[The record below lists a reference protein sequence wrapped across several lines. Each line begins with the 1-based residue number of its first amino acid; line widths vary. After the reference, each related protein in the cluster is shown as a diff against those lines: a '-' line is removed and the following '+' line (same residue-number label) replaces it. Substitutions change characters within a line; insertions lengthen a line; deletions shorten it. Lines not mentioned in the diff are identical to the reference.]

1 METKG
6 SKTMN
11 FAVGSLV
18 RARNRE
24 WVVLPESE
32 NDLLVLR
39 PLGGNSEEVT
49 GIYLPLEEVEPASFT
64 LPSAQEI
71 GDHRSCSLL
80 RDAVRLGFRS
90 STGPFRSFARISV
103 EPRPYQLVPLLM
115 ALKLDPVRLLIADDV
130 GVGKTIEACLIVRE
144 LLDRGEITRFAVL
157 SPPQLAEQWQHE
169 LEQKFHLEAEL
180 VLPSTVK
187 KLEKGLSV
195 GESLFERY
203 PYVIVSTD
211 YIKSTRRCDE
221 FIRTCPQCVIVDE
234 AHSCASA
241 ESSRASH
248 QRFRLLSRIAEN
260 QQRHL
265 ILVTATPHS
274 GKEDV
279 FRSLLSFL
287 KPEFAHLPEDLSGK
301 ENEHYRREL
310 AAHFV
315 QRRRADIRSYLQTNT
330 PFPEREAYEQTYE
343 LSPAYKKFLERVLDY
358 ARETVQDLKDEV
370 GSMKDEILHEEKHY
384 AKSQK
389 VTSSQSTNSS
399 FILHP
404 SAFKKRQRV
413 KWWSVLA
420 LLRSIAS
427 SPVAAAATLRS
438 RAANLDAET
447 IEEADEIGRRTVLD
461 LMIDDAAQS
470 LDVIPGSNI
479 WEDEETAR
487 NRRYLLS
494 LAREAEKLA
503 TAHKDKDN
511 KLARATAMIKKL
523 IKDGFN
529 PIVFCRFIPTAE
541 YVAEHLRKA
550 FSKVEIAC
558 VTGTLPPAEREIRV
572 AQLAKAKKRILVC
585 TDCLS
590 EGINLQQ
597 YFNAVFH
604 YDLSWNPTRHEQR
617 EGRVDRFGQTC
628 PVVRVVTYY
637 GLDNQ
642 IDGLV
647 LDVLLRKHKKI
658 RTSLGISVPV
668 PLDSDKVIEAIFEG
682 LLLRKKERTKAVRLL
697 PGIKEYLT
705 PEQEDFF
712 QQWDKLVIKEKKSR
726 TLFAQHTIKVEEVA
740 RELKAANEAIGTDL
754 KSFTLDGLTLYGANI
769 TNNSQTSSV
778 YEVDL
783 SGLPVELKERLNCPS
798 SLKISFQLPAP
809 SDTEYIARTHPLVQN
824 LASYIF
830 DSALNSDDRAK
841 AKRCG
846 AIRTKSVTKRTTLLL
861 LRLRFNLLTRGK
873 DFERSL
879 LAEECQ
885 VAGFAGSPANPQW
898 LEKDTTLNLLQAQ
911 PDDIIYP
918 EQAASFVA
926 KVIDGYENLVPS
938 LEKLAHKQARAL
950 QEAHTRVRTAA
961 KIKGIKYKVTPL
973 LPVDVLGI
981 YVFLPA
987 KV

>member
-49 GIYLPLEEVEPASFT
+49 GIYLPLEKVEPASFA

-358 ARETVQDLKDEV
+358 ARETVQDRD
-370 GSMKDEILHEEKHY
+370 D
-384 AKSQK
+384 
-389 VTSSQSTNSS
+389 NS
-399 FILHP
+399 I
-404 SAFKKRQRV
+404 RQRV

-487 NRRYLLS
+487 NRRNLLS

-769 TNNSQTSSV
+769 TNNCQTSSV

-798 SLKISFQLPAP
+798 SLTISFQLPAP

>member
-1 METKG
+1 
-6 SKTMN
+6 
-11 FAVGSLV
+11 
-18 RARNRE
+18 
-24 WVVLPESE
+24 
-32 NDLLVLR
+32 
-39 PLGGNSEEVT
+39 
-49 GIYLPLEEVEPASFT
+49 
-64 LPSAQEI
+64 
-71 GDHRSCSLL
+71 
-80 RDAVRLGFRS
+80 
-90 STGPFRSFARISV
+90 
-103 EPRPYQLVPLLM
+103 
-115 ALKLDPVRLLIADDV
+115 
-130 GVGKTIEACLIVRE
+130 
-144 LLDRGEITRFAVL
+144 
-157 SPPQLAEQWQHE
+157 
-169 LEQKFHLEAEL
+169 
-180 VLPSTVK
+180 
-187 KLEKGLSV
+187 
-195 GESLFERY
+195 
-203 PYVIVSTD
+203 
-211 YIKSTRRCDE
+211 
-221 FIRTCPQCVIVDE
+221 
-234 AHSCASA
+234 
-241 ESSRASH
+241 
-248 QRFRLLSRIAEN
+248 
-260 QQRHL
+260 
-265 ILVTATPHS
+265 
-274 GKEDV
+274 
-279 FRSLLSFL
+279 
-287 KPEFAHLPEDLSGK
+287 
-301 ENEHYRREL
+301 
-310 AAHFV
+310 
-315 QRRRADIRSYLQTNT
+315 
-330 PFPEREAYEQTYE
+330 
-343 LSPAYKKFLERVLDY
+343 
-358 ARETVQDLKDEV
+358 
-370 GSMKDEILHEEKHY
+370 
-384 AKSQK
+384 
-389 VTSSQSTNSS
+389 
-399 FILHP
+399 
-404 SAFKKRQRV
+404 
-413 KWWSVLA
+413 
-420 LLRSIAS
+420 
-427 SPVAAAATLRS
+427 
-438 RAANLDAET
+438 
-447 IEEADEIGRRTVLD
+447 
-461 LMIDDAAQS
+461 MIDDAAQS

-487 NRRYLLS
+487 NRRNLLS

-511 KLARATAMIKKL
+511 KLARATAMIRAL
-523 IKDGFN
+523 VKDGFN

-798 SLKISFQLPAP
+798 SLKISFQLPSP
-809 SDTEYIARTHPLVQN
+809 SDAEYIARTHPLVQN

-938 LEKLAHKQARAL
+938 LEKLARKQARAL

>member
-1 METKG
+1 
-6 SKTMN
+6 MN
-11 FAVGSLV
+11 FAVGTLV

-39 PLGGNSEEVT
+39 PLGGSSGEIT
-49 GIYLPLEEVEPASFT
+49 GIYLPLEKVEPASFA

-80 RDAVRLGFRS
+80 RDAVRVGFRS

-130 GVGKTIEACLIVRE
+130 GVGKTIETCLIVRE

-187 KLEKGLSV
+187 KLEQGLGV

-221 FIRTCPQCVIVDE
+221 FIRTCPECVIVDE

-248 QRFRLLSRIAEN
+248 QRFRLLSRIAKN

-287 KPEFAHLPEDLSGK
+287 KPEFEHLPEDLSGK
-301 ENEHYRREL
+301 ENEHYRRKL

-315 QRRRADIRSYLQTNT
+315 QRRRADISSYLQTNT
-330 PFPEREAYEQTYE
+330 PFPEREAFEQTYM
-343 LSPAYKKFLERVLDY
+343 LSSAYKKFLERVLDY
-358 ARETVQDLKDEV
+358 ARETVQDKSDESV
-370 GSMKDEILHEEKHY
+370 
-384 AKSQK
+384 
-389 VTSSQSTNSS
+389 
-399 FILHP
+399 
-404 SAFKKRQRV
+404 RQRV

-447 IEEADEIGRRTVLD
+447 IEEADEIGRKTVLD

-494 LAREAEKLA
+494 LAREAENLA

-511 KLARATAMIKKL
+511 KLARATAILKKL

-529 PIVFCRFIPTAE
+529 PIIFCRFIPTAE
-541 YVAEHLRKA
+541 YVAKHLRKV

-558 VTGTLPPAEREIRV
+558 VTGTLPPAERENRV

-617 EGRVDRFGQTC
+617 EGRVDRFGQTS

-637 GLDNQ
+637 GMDNQ

-682 LLLRKKERTKAVRLL
+682 LLLRKNRQKPDVKFL
-697 PGIKEYLT
+697 PGLEEYIT
-705 PEQEDFF
+705 REQEDFF

-726 TLFAQHTIKVEEVA
+726 TLFAQHSIKVEEVA
-740 RELKAANEAIGTDL
+740 RELKAANEAIGTNL
-754 KSFTLDGLTLYGANI
+754 KSFVLDGLKLYGANI
-769 TNNSQTSSV
+769 IDNDQTSSV
-778 YEVDL
+778 FEVDL
-783 SGLPVELKERLNCPS
+783 TGLPVELKERLNSPS
-798 SLKISFQLPAP
+798 PLKLSFKLPTP
-809 SDTEYIARTHPLVQN
+809 SDAEYISRTHPLVQN

-830 DSALNSDDRAK
+830 DSALSSDDRAR

-846 AIRTKSVTKRTTLLL
+846 AIRTKSVTRRTTLLL

-885 VAGFAGSPANPQW
+885 VVGFAGSPENPQW
-898 LEKDTTLNLLQAQ
+898 LDKDVALSLLQARA
-911 PDDIIYP
+911 DDIIYP

-938 LEKLAHKQARAL
+938 LEELAFKQARAL
-950 QEAHTRVRTAA
+950 QEAHSRVRTAA
-961 KIKGIKYKVTPL
+961 KIKGIRYKVTPQ

>member
-1 METKG
+1 
-6 SKTMN
+6 MN
-11 FAVGSLV
+11 FAVGTLV

-358 ARETVQDLKDEV
+358 ARETVQDRD
-370 GSMKDEILHEEKHY
+370 D
-384 AKSQK
+384 
-389 VTSSQSTNSS
+389 NS
-399 FILHP
+399 I
-404 SAFKKRQRV
+404 RQRV

-511 KLARATAMIKKL
+511 KLARATAMIRAL
-523 IKDGFN
+523 VKDGFN

-682 LLLRKKERTKAVRLL
+682 LLLRKNKQKPDVKFL
-697 PGIKEYLT
+697 PGLEEYIT

-798 SLKISFQLPAP
+798 SLTISFQLPAP

-885 VAGFAGSPANPQW
+885 VAGFAGSPENPQW

-981 YVFLPA
+981 YVFLPTIRT
-987 KV
+987 